1 MLREIFVKGGV
12 VMYPLLL
19 CSLAAVAVAI
29 ERAIFFA
36 RLRRAE
42 ESQAD
47 RLRAFH
53 RLLAAGEHERA
64 VRLLKEEEGPVERM
78 LLAGLAAGEAREARR
93 ALLTAADRERRRIFA
108 GLAALETIVTA
119 APLLGLLGTVTGIL
133 NTFKVLSGNP
143 VVRTMEAVGRG
154 IAEALITTAA
164 GLVIAIPSL
173 VVLNYFIARAEAT
186 NEIMENEIACF
197 EWRPHD
203 AKALEAQGAD

>member
-1 MLREIFVKGGV
+1 MVREIFLKGGL

-19 CSLAAVAVAI
+19 CSVAAVAVII

-42 ESQAD
+42 ETRAD

-53 RLLAAGEHERA
+53 LLLATGQRERA
-64 VRLLKEEEGPVERM
+64 MLLLKEAEGPVERV

-108 GLAALETIVTA
+108 GLGALETIVTA

-133 NTFKVLSGNP
+133 HTFEVLGGGQAA
-143 VVRTMEAVGRG
+143 RTMETVGRG
-154 IAEALITTAA
+154 IAEALITTAT
-164 GLVIAIPSL
+164 GLVIAIPTL
-173 VVLNYFIARAEAT
+173 VALNYFIVRAERT
-186 NEIMENEIACF
+186 NEIMESAIACF
-197 EWRPHD
+197 EWRPRHG
-203 AKALEAQGAD
+203 KVLEAQGKN

>member
-1 MLREIFVKGGV
+1 MVREIFVKGGL

-36 RLRRAE
+36 RLRRGE

-53 RLLAAGEHERA
+53 RLLAAGQRERA
-64 VRLLKEEEGPVERM
+64 VRLLKEEEGPVERV

-133 NTFKVLSGNP
+133 NTFKVLGGDP

-154 IAEALITTAA
+154 IAEALITTAT
-164 GLVIAIPSL
+164 GLVIAIPTL
-173 VVLNYFIARAEAT
+173 VALNYFISRAEAT

-197 EWRPHD
+197 EWRPRD
-203 AKALEAQGAD
+203 AEVLEAQGED